1 MSQYVYHFKPK
12 CMFSDRLIPLNRLK
26 DNHPSE
32 YAEHIKK
39 YKGRE
44 HLLQKT
50 IPILNCLW
58 NDALHISPISPQ
70 RILDTWKAE
79 GLHQH
84 ARVADSID
92 VYKIPVNFLE
102 EKTTVC
108 YQSFNF
114 DFHAYN
120 PELDNTWKFQKSLF
134 KEQNE
139 VDSKQI
145 DIWKSDLKNERP
157 FFWYSHTMHILAQ
170 QEIDI
175 SSCELIIC
183 K

>member
-1 MSQYVYHFKPK
+1 
-12 CMFSDRLIPLNRLK
+12 MFSDRLIPLNRLK

-92 VYKIPVNFLE
+92 VYKIPVDFLE

-120 PELDNTWKFQKSLF
+120 PELDKTWKFQKSLF